1 MQQIQET
8 VANRRR
14 DFDTVICLTGIIPF
28 LVFVYLLVV
37 RVANLQIL
45 VGEVGY
51 IMFTTVMIFLLG
63 ILVGKKLFWSM
74 ITDVIEKNR
83 LSAVA
88 ETTLALSHEIN
99 NPLLTVRGNVEL
111 LEHDLSQT
119 QAVNNTIINRLE
131 TIKDHCERIRK
142 VTDKLANLTNPVSTT
157 VHGKT
162 KMVDLSQSS

>member
-1 MQQIQET
+1 MQVKEA
-8 VANRRR
+8 VAKRRR
-14 DFDTVICLTGIIPF
+14 DFDTVVCLTGVIPF
-28 LVFVYLLVV
+28 LVFVYLLIVK
-37 RVANLQIL
+37 VANLQIL

-51 IMFTTVMIFLLG
+51 IMFTTVVIFLLG

-74 ITDVIEKNR
+74 ISDIMEKNR
-83 LSAVA
+83 LSVIT

-111 LEHDLSQT
+111 LEHDFAQSQI
-119 QAVNNTIINRLE
+119 ANDTIINRLE

>member
-1 MQQIQET
+1 MQVKE
-8 VANRRR
+8 ALAKRRR
-14 DFDTVICLTGIIPF
+14 DFDTVICLTGVIPF
-28 LVFVYLLVV
+28 LVFVYLLIV

-45 VGEVGY
+45 VGEIGY
-51 IMFTTVMIFLLG
+51 IMFTTVVIFLLG

-74 ITDVIEKNR
+74 ITDVMERNR
-83 LSAVA
+83 LSAIA

-111 LEHDLSQT
+111 LQNDFAKKQI
-119 QAVNNTIINRLE
+119 ADDTIINRLE
-131 TIKDHCERIRK
+131 TIKDHCERIRV
-142 VTDKLANLTNPVSTT
+142 VTDKLASLTNPVSTT